1 MKLKPGLMGEASM
14 TVQVGNTAAEVGSG
28 SVPVFSTPMLVAIME
43 NAAINALKEHLPEG
57 STTVGGRIECRHRA
71 PTPIGMTV
79 TARAQL
85 VEVVKNKLVFKIE
98 AYDELEKVG
107 EAEHDRFVIDH
118 QGFLKQNMEKKK
130 KWEDAM

>member
-1 MKLKPGLMGEASM
+1 
-14 TVQVGNTAAEVGSG
+14 
-28 SVPVFSTPMLVAIME
+28 ME
-43 NAAINALKEHLPEG
+43 NAAINALKEHLPGEYHRR
-57 STTVGGRIECRHRA
+57 GRIECRHLA